1 MTVLA
6 KNVRLLIDEFDFSG
20 DSNSLTLALSADV
33 IEAPAF
39 QAASVERM
47 PGLPKSK
54 LQHNGYYTGPAAGNL
69 ERELDAR
76 LGTANL
82 VHVGVLFD
90 TRAVG
95 NPAYVLPGAWEDQL
109 DIEAPIAELLTL
121 AGSWA
126 ELPAKRGYT
135 LLDGEVVATGAGTV
149 VTLPAAGSAGGKA
162 YLFVRGISGAA
173 VNATITVQCAAAVG
187 FSSPTTLG
195 TFTFSGVGVVGL
207 TLPSTVQQYV
217 RINVTGMGGASS
229 ITAAAVICVN
239 DVTG

>member
-1 MTVLA
+1 M
-6 KNVRLLIDEFDFSG
+6 
-20 DSNSLTLALSADV
+20 
-33 IEAPAF
+33 
-39 QAASVERM
+39 
-47 PGLPKSK
+47 
-54 LQHNGYYTGPAAGNL
+54 
-69 ERELDAR
+69 
-76 LGTANL
+76 
-82 VHVGVLFD
+82 
-90 TRAVG
+90 
-95 NPAYVLPGAWEDQL
+95 
-109 DIEAPIAELLTL
+109 
-121 AGSWA
+121 
-126 ELPAKRGYT
+126 
-135 LLDGEVVATGAGTV
+135 ATGAGTV